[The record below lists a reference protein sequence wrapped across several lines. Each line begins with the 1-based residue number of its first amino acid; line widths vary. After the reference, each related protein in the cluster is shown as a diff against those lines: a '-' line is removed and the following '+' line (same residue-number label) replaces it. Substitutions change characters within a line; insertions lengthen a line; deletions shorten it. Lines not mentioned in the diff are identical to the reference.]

1 MRYNIPM
8 KNPDLKKLKKN
19 IKKINP
25 ILKEFRDFVNRG
37 NVLDLAVGVIIG
49 GAFNKIISSLVN
61 DLIMPVVGIL
71 LGGIDFTNLELTIP
85 NFLGGSS
92 AAHLRY
98 GIFIQNVVDFLIVAF
113 CVFIFIRIIN
123 KFTAKKEAE
132 KTEPTTDEKILAV
145 LQDIRD
151 QRKK

>member
-1 MRYNIPM
+1 MRYNISM

-145 LQDIRD
+145 LQEIRD

>member
-1 MRYNIPM
+1 M
-8 KNPDLKKLKKN
+8 KNPDLKKLKKS
-19 IKKINP
+19 IKKMNP
-25 ILKEFRDFVNRG
+25 ILKEFRDFINRG
-37 NVLDLAVGVIIG
+37 NVIDLAVGVIIG

-61 DLIMPVVGIL
+61 DLIMPVVGII
-71 LGGIDFTNLELTIP
+71 LGGIDFTNLEITIP

-98 GIFIQNVVDFLIVAF
+98 GNFIQNVVDFLIVAF

-132 KTEPTTDEKILAV
+132 AAAEPTTDEKILTV
-145 LQDIRD
+145 LEEIRD

>member
-132 KTEPTTDEKILAV
+132 KTEPTTDEKILTV
-145 LQDIRD
+145 LQEIRD

>member
-1 MRYNIPM
+1 M
-8 KNPDLKKLKKN
+8 KNPDLKKLKKS
-19 IKKINP
+19 IKKMNP
-25 ILKEFRDFVNRG
+25 ILKEFRDFINRG
-37 NVLDLAVGVIIG
+37 NVIDLAVGVIIG
-49 GAFNKIISSLVN
+49 GAFNKIISSIVN
-61 DLIMPVVGIL
+61 DLIMPVVGII
-71 LGGIDFTNLELTIP
+71 LGGIDFTNLEITIP

-98 GIFIQNVVDFLIVAF
+98 GNFIQNVVDFLIVAF

-132 KTEPTTDEKILAV
+132 AATEPTTDEKILTV
-145 LQDIRD
+145 LEEIRD

>member
-1 MRYNIPM
+1 M
-8 KNPDLKKLKKN
+8 KNPDLKKLKKS
-19 IKKINP
+19 IKKMNP
-25 ILKEFRDFVNRG
+25 ILKEFRDFINRG
-37 NVLDLAVGVIIG
+37 NVIDLAVGVIIG

-61 DLIMPVVGIL
+61 DLIMPVVGII
-71 LGGIDFTNLELTIP
+71 LGGIDFTNLEITIP

-98 GIFIQNVVDFLIVAF
+98 GNFIQNVVDFLIVAF

-123 KFTAKKEAE
+123 KFTAKKEVEAA
-132 KTEPTTDEKILAV
+132 TEPTTDEKILTV
-145 LQDIRD
+145 LEEIRD

>member
-1 MRYNIPM
+1 M
-8 KNPDLKKLKKN
+8 
-19 IKKINP
+19 NP
-25 ILKEFRDFVNRG
+25 ILKEFRDFINRG
-37 NVLDLAVGVIIG
+37 NVIDLAVGVIIG

-61 DLIMPVVGIL
+61 DLIMPVVGII
-71 LGGIDFTNLELTIP
+71 LGGIDFTNLEITIP

-98 GIFIQNVVDFLIVAF
+98 GNFIQNVVDFLIVAF

-132 KTEPTTDEKILAV
+132 AATEPTTDEKILTV
-145 LQDIRD
+145 LEEIRD

>member
-1 MRYNIPM
+1 M
-8 KNPDLKKLKKN
+8 KNPDLKKLKKS
-19 IKKINP
+19 IKKMNP
-25 ILKEFRDFVNRG
+25 ILKEFRDFINRG
-37 NVLDLAVGVIIG
+37 NVIDLAVGVIIG

-61 DLIMPVVGIL
+61 DLIMPIVGIV
-71 LGGIDFTNLELTIP
+71 LGGIDFTNLEITIP

-92 AAHLRY
+92 AARLRY
-98 GIFIQNVVDFLIVAF
+98 GNFIQNVVDFLIVAF

-132 KTEPTTDEKILAV
+132 AATEPTTDEKILTV
-145 LQDIRD
+145 LEEIRD

>member
-1 MRYNIPM
+1 M
-8 KNPDLKKLKKN
+8 KNPDLKKLKKS
-19 IKKINP
+19 IKKMNP
-25 ILKEFRDFVNRG
+25 ILKEFRDFINRG
-37 NVLDLAVGVIIG
+37 NVIDLAVGVVIG

-61 DLIMPVVGIL
+61 DLIMPIVGIV
-71 LGGIDFTNLELTIP
+71 LGGIDFTNLEITIP

-98 GIFIQNVVDFLIVAF
+98 GNFIQNVVDFLIVAF

-132 KTEPTTDEKILAV
+132 AATEPTTDEKILTV
-145 LQDIRD
+145 LEEIRD

>member
-1 MRYNIPM
+1 M
-8 KNPDLKKLKKN
+8 KNPDLKRLKKS
-19 IKKINP
+19 IKKMNP
-25 ILKEFRDFVNRG
+25 ILKEFRDFINRG
-37 NVLDLAVGVIIG
+37 NVIDLAVGVIIG
-49 GAFNKIISSLVN
+49 GAFNKTISSLVN
-61 DLIMPVVGIL
+61 DLIMPVVGII
-71 LGGIDFTNLELTIP
+71 LGGIDFTNLEITIP

-98 GIFIQNVVDFLIVAF
+98 GNFIQNVVDFLIVAF

-132 KTEPTTDEKILAV
+132 AATEPTTDEKILTV
-145 LQDIRD
+145 LEEIRD

>member
-1 MRYNIPM
+1 M
-8 KNPDLKKLKKN
+8 KNPDLKKLKKS
-19 IKKINP
+19 IKKMNP
-25 ILKEFRDFVNRG
+25 ILKEFRDFINRG
-37 NVLDLAVGVIIG
+37 NVIDLAVGVIIG

-61 DLIMPVVGIL
+61 DLIMPVVGII
-71 LGGIDFTNLELTIP
+71 LGGIDFTNLEITIP

-98 GIFIQNVVDFLIVAF
+98 GNFIQNVVDFLIVAS

-132 KTEPTTDEKILAV
+132 AATEPTTDEKILTV
-145 LQDIRD
+145 LEEIRD

>member
-1 MRYNIPM
+1 M
-8 KNPDLKKLKKN
+8 KNPDLKKLKKS
-19 IKKINP
+19 IKKMNP
-25 ILKEFRDFVNRG
+25 ILKEFRDFINRG
-37 NVLDLAVGVIIG
+37 SVIDLAVGVIIG

-61 DLIMPVVGIL
+61 DLIMPVVGII
-71 LGGIDFTNLELTIP
+71 LGGIDFTNLEITIP

-98 GIFIQNVVDFLIVAF
+98 GNFIQNVVDFLIVAF

-132 KTEPTTDEKILAV
+132 AATEPTTDEKILTV
-145 LQDIRD
+145 LEEIRD

>member
-1 MRYNIPM
+1 M

-49 GAFNKIISSLVN
+49 GTFNKIISSLVN

-85 NFLGGSS
+85 DFLGGSS

-145 LQDIRD
+145 LQEIRD

>member
-1 MRYNIPM
+1 M
-8 KNPDLKKLKKN
+8 KNPDLKKLKKS
-19 IKKINP
+19 IKRMNP
-25 ILKEFRDFVNRG
+25 ILKEFRDFINRG
-37 NVLDLAVGVIIG
+37 NVIDLAVGVIIG

-61 DLIMPVVGIL
+61 DLIMPVVGII
-71 LGGIDFTNLELTIP
+71 LGGIDFTNLEITIP

-98 GIFIQNVVDFLIVAF
+98 GNFIQNVVDFLIVAF

-132 KTEPTTDEKILAV
+132 AATEPTTDEKILTV
-145 LQDIRD
+145 LEEIRD

>member
-1 MRYNIPM
+1 M
-8 KNPDLKKLKKN
+8 KNPDLRKLKKN

-98 GIFIQNVVDFLIVAF
+98 GNFIQNVVDFLIVAF

-145 LQDIRD
+145 LQEIRD

>member
-1 MRYNIPM
+1 M
-8 KNPDLKKLKKN
+8 KNPDLKKLKKSS
-19 IKKINP
+19 KKMNP
-25 ILKEFRDFVNRG
+25 ILKEFRDFINRG
-37 NVLDLAVGVIIG
+37 NVIDLAVGVIIG

-61 DLIMPVVGIL
+61 DLIMPVVGII
-71 LGGIDFTNLELTIP
+71 LGGIDFTNLEITIP

-98 GIFIQNVVDFLIVAF
+98 GNFIQNVVDFLIVAF

-132 KTEPTTDEKILAV
+132 AATEPTTDEKILTV
-145 LQDIRD
+145 LEEIRD

>member
-1 MRYNIPM
+1 M
-8 KNPDLKKLKKN
+8 KNPDLKKLKKR
-19 IKKINP
+19 IKKMNP
-25 ILKEFRDFVNRG
+25 ILKEFRDFINRG
-37 NVLDLAVGVIIG
+37 NVIDLAVGVIIG

-61 DLIMPVVGIL
+61 DLIMPVVGII
-71 LGGIDFTNLELTIP
+71 LGGIDFTNLEITIP

-98 GIFIQNVVDFLIVAF
+98 GNFIQNVVDFLIVAF

-132 KTEPTTDEKILAV
+132 AATEPTTDEKILTV
-145 LQDIRD
+145 LEEIRD

>member
-1 MRYNIPM
+1 M
-8 KNPDLKKLKKN
+8 KNPDLKKLKKS
-19 IKKINP
+19 IKKMNP
-25 ILKEFRDFVNRG
+25 ILKEFRDFINRG
-37 NVLDLAVGVIIG
+37 NVIDLAVGVIIG

-61 DLIMPVVGIL
+61 DLIMPVVGII
-71 LGGIDFTNLELTIP
+71 LGGIDFTNLEITIP

-98 GIFIQNVVDFLIVAF
+98 GNFIQNVVDFLIVAF

-123 KFTAKKEAE
+123 KFIAKKEAE
-132 KTEPTTDEKILAV
+132 AATEPTTDEKILTV
-145 LQDIRD
+145 LEEIRD

>member
-1 MRYNIPM
+1 M
-8 KNPDLKKLKKN
+8 KNPDLKKLKKS
-19 IKKINP
+19 IKKMNP
-25 ILKEFRDFVNRG
+25 ILKEFRDFINRG
-37 NVLDLAVGVIIG
+37 NVIDLAVGVIIG

-61 DLIMPVVGIL
+61 DLIMPVVGII
-71 LGGIDFTNLELTIP
+71 LGGIDFTNLEITIP
-85 NFLGGSS
+85 SFLGGSS

-98 GIFIQNVVDFLIVAF
+98 GNFIQNVVDFLIVAF

-132 KTEPTTDEKILAV
+132 AATEPTTDEKILTV
-145 LQDIRD
+145 LEEIRD

>member
-98 GIFIQNVVDFLIVAF
+98 GNFIQNVVDFLIVAF

-145 LQDIRD
+145 LQEIRD

>member
-1 MRYNIPM
+1 M
-8 KNPDLKKLKKN
+8 KNPDLKKLKKS
-19 IKKINP
+19 IKKMNP
-25 ILKEFRDFVNRG
+25 ILKEFRDFINRG
-37 NVLDLAVGVIIG
+37 NVIDLAVGVIIG

-61 DLIMPVVGIL
+61 DLIMPVVGII
-71 LGGIDFTNLELTIP
+71 LGGIDFTNLEITIP

-98 GIFIQNVVDFLIVAF
+98 GNFIQNVVDFLIVAF

-132 KTEPTTDEKILAV
+132 AATEPTTDEKILTV
-145 LQDIRD
+145 LEEIRD

>member
-1 MRYNIPM
+1 M

-132 KTEPTTDEKILAV
+132 KTEPTTDEKILTV
-145 LQDIRD
+145 LQEIRD

>member
-1 MRYNIPM
+1 M
-8 KNPDLKKLKKN
+8 KNPDLKKLKKS
-19 IKKINP
+19 IKKMNP
-25 ILKEFRDFVNRG
+25 ILKELRDFINRG
-37 NVLDLAVGVIIG
+37 NVIDLAVGVIIG

-61 DLIMPVVGIL
+61 DLIMPVVGII
-71 LGGIDFTNLELTIP
+71 LGGIDFTNLEITIP

-98 GIFIQNVVDFLIVAF
+98 GNFIQNVVDFLIVAF

-132 KTEPTTDEKILAV
+132 AATEPTTDEKILTV
-145 LQDIRD
+145 LEEIRD

>member
-1 MRYNIPM
+1 M
-8 KNPDLKKLKKN
+8 KNPDLKKLKKS
-19 IKKINP
+19 IKKMNP
-25 ILKEFRDFVNRG
+25 ILKEFRDFINRG
-37 NVLDLAVGVIIG
+37 NVIDLAVGVIIG

-61 DLIMPVVGIL
+61 DLIMPVVGII
-71 LGGIDFTNLELTIP
+71 LGGIDFTNLEITIP

-98 GIFIQNVVDFLIVAF
+98 GNFIQNVVDFLIVAF
-113 CVFIFIRIIN
+113 CVFIFIRIID

-132 KTEPTTDEKILAV
+132 AATEPTTDEKILTV
-145 LQDIRD
+145 LEEIRD

>member
-145 LQDIRD
+145 LQEIRD

>member
-1 MRYNIPM
+1 M
-8 KNPDLKKLKKN
+8 KNPDLKKLKKS
-19 IKKINP
+19 IKKMNP
-25 ILKEFRDFVNRG
+25 ILKEFRDFINRG
-37 NVLDLAVGVIIG
+37 NVIDLAVGVIIG

-61 DLIMPVVGIL
+61 DLIMPIVGIV
-71 LGGIDFTNLELTIP
+71 LGGIDFTNLEITIP

-98 GIFIQNVVDFLIVAF
+98 GNFIQNVVDFLIVAF

-132 KTEPTTDEKILAV
+132 AATEPTTDEKILTV
-145 LQDIRD
+145 LEEIRD

>member
-1 MRYNIPM
+1 M
-8 KNPDLKKLKKN
+8 KNPDLKKLKKS
-19 IKKINP
+19 IKKMNP
-25 ILKEFRDFVNRG
+25 ILKEFRDFINRG
-37 NVLDLAVGVIIG
+37 NVIDLAVGVIIG

-61 DLIMPVVGIL
+61 DLIMPVVGII
-71 LGGIDFTNLELTIP
+71 LGGIDFTNLEITIP

-98 GIFIQNVVDFLIVAF
+98 GNFIQNVVDFLIVAF

-132 KTEPTTDEKILAV
+132 AATEPTTDEKILTV
-145 LQDIRD
+145 LEEIRD
-151 QRKK
+151 QRKI

>member
-1 MRYNIPM
+1 M
-8 KNPDLKKLKKN
+8 KNPDLKKLKKS
-19 IKKINP
+19 IKKMNP
-25 ILKEFRDFVNRG
+25 ILKEFRDFINRG
-37 NVLDLAVGVIIG
+37 NVIDLAVGVIIG

-61 DLIMPVVGIL
+61 DLIMPVVGII
-71 LGGIDFTNLELTIP
+71 LGGIDFTNLEITIP

-98 GIFIQNVVDFLIVAF
+98 GNFIQNVVDFLIVAF

-132 KTEPTTDEKILAV
+132 AATAPTTDEKILTV
-145 LQDIRD
+145 LEEIRD

>member
-1 MRYNIPM
+1 M
-8 KNPDLKKLKKN
+8 
-19 IKKINP
+19 NP
-25 ILKEFRDFVNRG
+25 ILKEFRDFINRG
-37 NVLDLAVGVIIG
+37 NVIDLAVGVIIG

-61 DLIMPVVGIL
+61 DLIMPIVGIV
-71 LGGIDFTNLELTIP
+71 LGGIDFTNLEITIP

-98 GIFIQNVVDFLIVAF
+98 GNFIQNVVDFLFVAF

-132 KTEPTTDEKILAV
+132 TAAEPTTDEKILTV
-145 LQDIRD
+145 LEEIRD

>member
-61 DLIMPVVGIL
+61 DLIMPSVGIL

-145 LQDIRD
+145 LQEIRD

>member
-1 MRYNIPM
+1 M
-8 KNPDLKKLKKN
+8 KNPDLKKLKKS
-19 IKKINP
+19 IKKMNP
-25 ILKEFRDFVNRG
+25 ILKEFRDFINRG
-37 NVLDLAVGVIIG
+37 NVIDLAVGVIIG

-61 DLIMPVVGIL
+61 DLIMPVVGII
-71 LGGIDFTNLELTIP
+71 LGGIDFTNLEITIP

-92 AAHLRY
+92 AAHPRY
-98 GIFIQNVVDFLIVAF
+98 GNFIQNVVDFLIVAF

-132 KTEPTTDEKILAV
+132 AATEPTTDEKILTV
-145 LQDIRD
+145 LEEIRD

>member
-1 MRYNIPM
+1 MRYNISM
-8 KNPDLKKLKKN
+8 KNPDLRKLKKN

-98 GIFIQNVVDFLIVAF
+98 GNFIQNVVDFLIVAF

-145 LQDIRD
+145 LQEIRD

>member
-1 MRYNIPM
+1 M
-8 KNPDLKKLKKN
+8 KNPDLKKLKKS
-19 IKKINP
+19 IKKMNP
-25 ILKEFRDFVNRG
+25 ILKEFRDFINRG
-37 NVLDLAVGVIIG
+37 NVIDLAVGVIIG

-61 DLIMPVVGIL
+61 DLIMPVVGIV
-71 LGGIDFTNLELTIP
+71 LGGIDFTNLEITIP

-98 GIFIQNVVDFLIVAF
+98 GNFIQNVVDFLIVAF

-123 KFTAKKEAE
+123 KLTAKKEAE
-132 KTEPTTDEKILAV
+132 AAAAPTTDEKILTV
-145 LQDIRD
+145 LEEIRD

>member
-1 MRYNIPM
+1 M
-8 KNPDLKKLKKN
+8 KNPDLKKLKKS
-19 IKKINP
+19 IKKMNP
-25 ILKEFRDFVNRG
+25 ILKEFRDFINRG
-37 NVLDLAVGVIIG
+37 NVIDLAVGVIIG

-61 DLIMPVVGIL
+61 DLIMPVVCII
-71 LGGIDFTNLELTIP
+71 LGGIDFTNLEITIP

-98 GIFIQNVVDFLIVAF
+98 GNFIQNVVDFLIVAF

-132 KTEPTTDEKILAV
+132 AATEPTTDEKILTV
-145 LQDIRD
+145 LEEIRD

>member
-1 MRYNIPM
+1 M
-8 KNPDLKKLKKN
+8 
-19 IKKINP
+19 
-25 ILKEFRDFVNRG
+25 LKEFRDFINRG
-37 NVLDLAVGVIIG
+37 NVIDLAVGVIIG

-61 DLIMPVVGIL
+61 DLIMPVVGII
-71 LGGIDFTNLELTIP
+71 LGGIDFTNLEITIP

-98 GIFIQNVVDFLIVAF
+98 GNFIQNVVDFLIVAF

-132 KTEPTTDEKILAV
+132 AATEPTTDEKILTV
-145 LQDIRD
+145 LEEIRD

>member
-1 MRYNIPM
+1 M
-8 KNPDLKKLKKN
+8 KNPDLKKLKKS
-19 IKKINP
+19 IKKMNP
-25 ILKEFRDFVNRG
+25 ILKEFRDFINRG
-37 NVLDLAVGVIIG
+37 NVIDLAVGVIIG

-61 DLIMPVVGIL
+61 DLIMPIVGIV
-71 LGGIDFTNLELTIP
+71 LGGIDFTNLEITIP

-98 GIFIQNVVDFLIVAF
+98 GNFIQNVVDFLIVAF

-132 KTEPTTDEKILAV
+132 AATEPTTDKKILTV
-145 LQDIRD
+145 LEEIRD
-151 QRKK
+151 QRKQ